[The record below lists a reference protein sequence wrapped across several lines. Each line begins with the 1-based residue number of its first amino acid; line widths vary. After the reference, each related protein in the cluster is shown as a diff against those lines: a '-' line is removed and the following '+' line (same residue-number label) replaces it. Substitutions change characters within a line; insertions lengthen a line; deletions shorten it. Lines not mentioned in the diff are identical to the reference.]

1 VESSDVLLVAVIVLV
16 PAALMWGIFIV
27 RSGRP
32 GKPPRARLGIPMALR
47 PAESDEKLEGPR
59 LERIQVWGVISA
71 VALAA
76 FIPIYW
82 LPERDRQEHF
92 EERFSEESIHRGG
105 LIYQTPPVLE
115 EGIEAVAF
123 KELEEEIALGQN
135 CAFCHGGNA
144 QGGPVPNGFVDPA
157 TGETVQYNA
166 PPLNNVFQRWDEEV
180 IRFTIERGRPGTPM
194 PAWGVAYGGP
204 MTEQM
209 VTDVIAY
216 LKNEFPANS
225 EPPEEL
231 AAACANPNSS
241 ESLDCSSGKEIFEA
255 RCAVCHGPEGQ
266 GKEESGGLGWFQGM
280 ALWDGD
286 VTHLPE
292 SLHYQTIVN
301 GRRFAFMPAFGEAPS
316 QGIPVPLYP
325 LTDDQIRAVMAY
337 ERSLGGGA
345 PEEPLPSPSPEET
358 TEAE

>member
-16 PAALMWGIFIV
+16 PAALMWAIFIA
-27 RSGRP
+27 RTGRP
-32 GKPPRARLGIPMALR
+32 GKPPRPSLGIPMALR

-59 LERIQVWGVISA
+59 LERILVWGVLSTFS
-71 VALAA
+71 LAI
-76 FIPIYW
+76 FIPAYW

-92 EERFSEESIHRGG
+92 EERFNEESVHRGG
-105 LIYQTPPVLE
+105 LIYQTPPELE
-115 EGIEAVAF
+115 EGIGAIEF
-123 KELEEEIALGQN
+123 KEVEEEIALGQN

-144 QGGPVPNGFVDPA
+144 AGGPVPNKFVDPA
-157 TGETVQYNA
+157 SGDIVEYNA

-194 PAWGVAYGGP
+194 PAWGVEYGGP

-216 LKNEFPANS
+216 LKAEFPANS

-231 AAACANPNSS
+231 SDDAT
-241 ESLDCSSGKEIFEA
+241 GQEIFEA

-266 GKEESGGLGWFQGM
+266 GKEDDGGLGWFQGM
-280 ALWDGD
+280 ALWKGD
-286 VTHLPE
+286 VTHLDE
-292 SLHYQTIVN
+292 DLHYTTIVN
-301 GRRFAFMPAFGEAPS
+301 GRRFAFMPAFGEAPA

-325 LTDDQIRAVMAY
+325 LTEDQIRAVMEY
-337 ERSLGGGA
+337 ERSLGGG
-345 PEEPLPSPSPEET
+345 EEPASETGSTEPSPAAT